1 MPEAANTTPAEAPA
15 AEEAQEQTAEKKYTQ
30 ADIDRII
37 GERIAGVRS
46 KYADY
51 DDLKVRAAKADE
63 LEAAQLSEVERA
75 VKRAEQ
81 AEADLKAEQERVA
94 QAELAALKL
103 RVGTEKGLPSAL
115 IDRLSG
121 NDAESIAADAD
132 AILAALPK
140 PQAPA
145 GGANPPA
152 DDDEVDAILATIRK
166 GAGLK

>member
-1 MPEAANTTPAEAPA
+1 MTEAAIIPAEAPA
-15 AEEAQEQTAEKKYTQ
+15 AEEAQAQHAEKTFTQ
-30 ADIDRII
+30 ADVDRIV
-37 GERIAGVRS
+37 GERISGVKS
-46 KYADY
+46 KFADY
-51 DDLKVRAAKADE
+51 DDLKVKAAKADE
-63 LEAAQLSEVERA
+63 LEAAQMTEVEKA
-75 VKRAEQ
+75 LKRAEQ
-81 AEADLKAEQERVA
+81 AETALKAEQERVA
-94 QAELAALKL
+94 QAELASLKL

-115 IDRLSG
+115 IDRLAG

-152 DDDEVDAILATIRK
+152 DDDEVDAVLAAIRK